1 MSNPKH
7 TAMNRAKPSKL
18 LLLCLPLLGLIF
30 SCQNQGEA
38 DRVTQSEMGEY
49 AAHAK
54 GKVKSIDISQFPKTI
69 VDIHYAAG
77 DNPRQTLD
85 IIYPSVGEAPYKA
98 IVIVHGG
105 GWKYGDKRAE
115 TLAPMLQA
123 TTQGY
128 AVVSLNY
135 RLSDEVIWPKPLHD
149 VKAAIRFLR
158 AKGKD
163 YELDTKN
170 IVVWGSSAGGHIAMM
185 LGATNNHPA
194 FENLSMGYENFS
206 SAVQG
211 VISWYGVAD
220 ISRVTN
226 LGSHPANEIMG
237 FNVQENWEKTNDAN
251 PINLVGPD
259 FPPILLVHG
268 TNDKVVPYMQSV
280 NMKNVVNEATGREIA
295 TLMTVEGVGHG
306 DNKFKTAE
314 NMSKYFDFA
323 DKILYNGNNPYR
335 SKNYISIKTTR

>member
-1 MSNPKH
+1 MKTTKRTKH
-7 TAMNRAKPSKL
+7 AL
-18 LLLCLPLLGLIF
+18 LWLPLIGLLF
-30 SCQNQGEA
+30 SCQNQGGA
-38 DRVTQSEMGEY
+38 DRVAQSEMGEY

-54 GKVKSIDISQFPKTI
+54 GKVKSIDVAQFPET
-69 VDIHYAAG
+69 VLDIPYTATE
-77 DNPRQTLD
+77 NPRQTLD
-85 IIYPSVGEAPYKA
+85 IIYPSEGEAPYKT
-98 IVIVHGG
+98 IVVIHGG

-128 AVVSLNY
+128 AVVTLNY
-135 RLSDEVIWPKPLHD
+135 RLSDEVTWPKPLQD
-149 VKAAIRFLR
+149 VKTAIRFLR
-158 AKGKD
+158 AKGAD
-163 YELDTKN
+163 YELDTKKL
-170 IVVWGSSAGGHIAMM
+170 VAWGSSAGGHIAMM

-306 DNKFKTAE
+306 HVKFKTTE
-314 NMSKYFDFA
+314 NMNKYFDFA

-335 SKNYISIKTTR
+335 NQNAINIKTKR